1 MPAQKLRRADCAWL
15 YLLRE
20 SPQIFPYAKRI
31 ARGEDTWGCAGDGY
45 EVVVSA
51 VVAPGPG
58 KAVGKYAAFQLFA
71 KDLADI
77 GLEGVAPQL
86 PSPARCFGHH
96 STQQQQHARG
106 LQRKKF
112 MQVPIN
118 AYLRVHELKSDQAA
132 QADRTAHKGYTPR
145 FGHFLINSQ

>member
-1 MPAQKLRRADCAWL
+1 MPAPKMRRADCEWF

-20 SPQIFPYAKRI
+20 STQIFPYAKRI
-31 ARGEDTWGCAGDGY
+31 ARGENTWGCAGDGH

-58 KAVGKYAAFQLFA
+58 KAVCKDAAFQLFA

-77 GLEGVAPQL
+77 GLEGVAPKL
-86 PSPARCFGHH
+86 PSPVRCFGQY
-96 STQQQQHARG
+96 STQQQQHARS

-118 AYLRVHELKSDQAA
+118 AYLRAHELKCCQAA
-132 QADRTAHKGYTPR
+132 QADRTAHKG
-145 FGHFLINSQ
+145 